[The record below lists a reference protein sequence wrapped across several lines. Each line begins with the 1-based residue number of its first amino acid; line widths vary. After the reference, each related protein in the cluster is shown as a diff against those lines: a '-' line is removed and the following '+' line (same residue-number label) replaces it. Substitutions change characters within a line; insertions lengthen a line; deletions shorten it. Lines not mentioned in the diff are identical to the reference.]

1 MSFISNIEAYEE
13 ESLRT
18 ILHRIE
24 DKLDRLLEDE
34 VVITG
39 SAPDKETMVRLIKEM
54 KEELSK
60 RK

>member
-18 ILHRIE
+18 ILRRIE
-24 DKLDRLLEDE
+24 NKLDMVLEGE

-39 SAPDKETMVRLIKEM
+39 SAPDKETMARLINEM
-54 KEELSK
+54 KKELGK

>member
-24 DKLDRLLEDE
+24 NKLDMVLEGE
-34 VVITG
+34 VVITD
-39 SAPDKETMVRLIKEM
+39 SAPDKEAMARLIKEM
-54 KEELSK
+54 KKELGK